1 MVKIFTCIGRGAV
14 IYIVRPRTATST
26 SPSSVEDTVERTAV
40 PGRDATGA
48 AAIDPLPTSTV
59 TAIITAYLIAF
70 NFTPQSYKKSANRR
84 LCQSIKSGLSHQ
96 KCFLRPQ
103 PVFRCILSRC
113 VLTSVASLH
122 PLPIERNRGGAT
134 PRLHRPSVYGNPA
147 AAYIY
152 GLYVSKISVPP

>member
-26 SPSSVEDTVERTAV
+26 SPSSVEDTAERTAV

-113 VLTSVASLH
+113 VLTSVADRTKQGRCNPSAAP
-122 PLPIERNRGGAT
+122 PLCIWESGRCVY
-134 PRLHRPSVYGNPA
+134 LRP
-147 AAYIY
+147 
-152 GLYVSKISVPP
+152 LCQ